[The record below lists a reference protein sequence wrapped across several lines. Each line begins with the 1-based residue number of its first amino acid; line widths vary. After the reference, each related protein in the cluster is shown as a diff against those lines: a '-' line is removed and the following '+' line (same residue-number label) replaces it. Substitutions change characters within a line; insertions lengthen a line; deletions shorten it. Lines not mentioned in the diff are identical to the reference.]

1 VLAIHVMAQTLVL
14 TQQVEARG
22 ILGAI
27 GHFVGVVLVVVL
39 LIGMLI
45 GFFLG
50 RMFRR

>member
-1 VLAIHVMAQTLVL
+1 MTHAIVRTSVLVQHL
-14 TQQVEARG
+14 EARG
-22 ILGAI
+22 ILSAI
-27 GHFVGVVLVVVL
+27 GHFVGVLLLVVL